1 MARDILYPTP
11 TLTGKDADAF
21 WEKLS
26 NFGENLKKLVITREK
41 IEADANYLKS
51 IFKESNKE
59 NSKEKC

>member
-21 WEKLS
+21 WEKVAT
-26 NFGENLKKLVITREK
+26 FGEHLKKLGITREK

-51 IFKESNKE
+51 IFKES
-59 NSKEKC
+59 